1 MTILKRLFHILKSDT
16 LAKLSLVI
24 LFFWLLLAILP
35 SIFPSLHNIPLK
47 LEDRLL
53 FPTKDYWLG
62 TDSSGRSVSLLIL
75 NGAQMSLSV
84 SFVTVL
90 LSLFIGIPL
99 GALSGYYRGFFDK
112 IISQIIDILLA
123 FPPLILPIT
132 IMVFLG
138 SGFINVILALSLTGW
153 MSYARV
159 VRGEFL
165 SYSRREF
172 VMAAKA
178 LGANDMRIMFKHI
191 LPNIVSP
198 LIVQATFALATVI
211 IAEAGLSFLGLGVGS
226 EYVSWG
232 GLLNTAQDYLTSN
245 PYLIFFPSL
254 ALFLVVLALNFFGEA
269 VRKAFN
275 PKSFNQ

>member
-1 MTILKRLFHILKSDT
+1 MIIIKRLFHILKSDI
-16 LAKLSLVI
+16 LAKISLVI
-24 LFFWLLLAILP
+24 LFFWVCLAILP
-35 SIFPSLHNIPLK
+35 HVFPNLHVIDIR
-47 LEDRLL
+47 LEDRLF
-53 FPTKDYWLG
+53 FPSKEYWLG
-62 TDSSGRSVSLLIL
+62 TDSSGKSVALLIL

-84 SFVTVL
+84 SLVTVL
-90 LSLFIGIPL
+90 LSLFIGVPL
-99 GALSGYYRGFFDK
+99 GALSGYYKGFFDK
-112 IISQIIDILLA
+112 VVSQIIDILLA

-138 SGFINVILALSLTGW
+138 SGFLNVILALSITGW

-165 SYSRREF
+165 SYRRREF
-172 VMAAKA
+172 VIAAKA
-178 LGANDMRIMFKHI
+178 LGANDIRIMFKHI

-232 GLLNTAQDYLTSN
+232 GLLNTAQDYLTSH

-275 PKSFNQ
+275 PKSVKN

>member
-1 MTILKRLFHILKSDT
+1 MPNCPLLFY
-16 LAKLSLVI
+16 
-24 LFFWLLLAILP
+24 FFWLLLAILP
-35 SIFPSLHNIPLK
+35 SIFPSLHHIPLK

-178 LGANDMRIMFKHI
+178 LGANDMRVMFKHI